1 MDHVNTI
8 FSFIFKWC
16 SISYINSLHI
26 KMLIF
31 LLLLKKKYLVFLY
44 CYDTFYWQYNLFQ
57 KSKQKKRLRNSRNIY
72 RSTAVMSMHAHWPL
86 PLPAKGRTNIELREQ
101 FILAEG
107 VSQSM
112 SAFKPKTPSQQR
124 SVSISSG
131 SAGPITKVTL
141 QTCHHIMTSST
152 FCHDR
157 LGHLITATNLL
168 LTFV

>member
-1 MDHVNTI
+1 
-8 FSFIFKWC
+8 
-16 SISYINSLHI
+16 
-26 KMLIF
+26 MLM
-31 LLLLKKKYLVFLY
+31 LLLFKKKFIRIVFQIETVLY
-44 CYDTFYWQYNLFQ
+44 FDAFYWWYNYS
-57 KSKQKKRLRNSRNIY
+57 KSLSKRKRLRDWRKLY

-131 SAGPITKVTL
+131 SAGPITKVML
-141 QTCHHIMTSST
+141 QTCHHITTSST
-152 FCHDR
+152 FCYDR
-157 LGHLITATNLL
+157 LGHLTTAINRL
-168 LTFV
+168 